1 MPLHNWKQSV
11 RKSLEKIKGRKLIL
25 LGDDLLTEEIYQTLR
40 DIKRD
45 VELVVSNDMVLL
57 KSMTIIGQKA
67 ISFDDFEQ
75 MEYNREEF
83 YILVFELTGH
93 KEAYTLLINKGFQ
106 LDNDFSILGI
116 GGFTLRLNRLDSLL
130 TLNRQYENDLL
141 GFKTFS
147 NCNYG
152 GAKIVIL
159 GNSTSDPSTGNL
171 KCWAIFLLDELSKRS
186 VDATIYNGAITGY
199 SSSQEYL
206 KLNRDVFNLNPD
218 IVISFSGYNDVIEN
232 SYVSGFPYLHKYELK
247 FYDFLLTN
255 SRLAPDSMFVRNLDT
270 ITHGIPSK
278 NRDFQIWIENMDR
291 MNAICTLHGVNFF
304 AFLQPM
310 MDDADSFVTETSE
323 RIIKAFIDKTN
334 SIQLSENVK
343 TFVQNVRLSEYN
355 GKYIRDITKI
365 FAGQK
370 DMFYDTCHYTEKG
383 NKLIAE
389 CVFKNIENALKRWL

>member
-1 MPLHNWKQSV
+1 M
-11 RKSLEKIKGRKLIL
+11 
-25 LGDDLLTEEIYQTLR
+25 
-40 DIKRD
+40 
-45 VELVVSNDMVLL
+45 
-57 KSMTIIGQKA
+57 
-67 ISFDDFEQ
+67 
-75 MEYNREEF
+75 
-83 YILVFELTGH
+83 
-93 KEAYTLLINKGFQ
+93 
-106 LDNDFSILGI
+106 
-116 GGFTLRLNRLDSLL
+116 
-130 TLNRQYENDLL
+130 
-141 GFKTFS
+141 
-147 NCNYG
+147 
-152 GAKIVIL
+152 
-159 GNSTSDPSTGNL
+159 
-171 KCWAIFLLDELSKRS
+171 FLLDELSKRS

-278 NRDFQIWIENMDR
+278 DRDFQIWIENMDR

-310 MDDADSFVTETSE
+310 IDDADSFVTETSE
-323 RIIKAFIDKTN
+323 RIIKAFINKTN

-389 CVFKNIENALKRWL
+389 CVFRNIENALKRWL